1 MKSTTYA
8 ALFFALFALVACGG
22 HDENATATATGTD
35 TAAITTDTS
44 ETADA
49 THPASPGGAS
59 LIPSVSAGATVVV
72 LLEDNRI
79 AVQEQNI
86 PPGPAVFTVTNG
98 SSANPHNLTVEGN
111 GISRAAGDAIPEKT
125 SRSFEVQLQNGTY
138 TLYCP
143 LLDHRQRGE
152 ETTITVGSTQSA
164 TGTAAGTATA
174 TTGTT
179 TTGTTATTAT
189 H

>member
-22 HDENATATATGTD
+22 HDENASTGSATGTD

-44 ETADA
+44 DTADA
-49 THPASPGGAS
+49 THPASPGGTS
-59 LIPSVSAGATVVV
+59 LVPSVSAGATVVV

-98 SSANPHNLTVEGN
+98 SSANPHNLFVEGN
-111 GISRAAGDAIPEKT
+111 GISRAAGDPIPEKT

-143 LLDHRQRGE
+143 MGGHRERGE

-164 TGTAAGTATA
+164 TGTTA
-174 TTGTT
+174 
-179 TTGTTATTAT
+179 TGTTATTAT